1 MGLKRFK
8 KFTWLFT
15 FLFLAYGFQP
25 FKFPQFSFNEK
36 TELLINSPECTG
48 CPEFFI
54 EKGELNIPKKYKNK
68 LTEKVFEITLGK
80 QHELNKLPWDLLKGS
95 NEFIVTGKVIGID
108 SSLYNPSISSNLR
121 AIIQIEKWRPT
132 EYRPYLLSFEIK
144 WIIRYFYTGIGLI
157 IISLVLIFIRSKK
170 RNK

>member
-8 KFTWLFT
+8 QFTWLFT
-15 FLFLAYGFQP
+15 FLFLVYGFQP
-25 FKFPQFSFNEK
+25 FKFPQFSFDEK
-36 TELLINSPECTG
+36 TELLINSPECTC

-54 EKGELNIPKKYKNK
+54 VKGELKIPEKFKNK
-68 LTEKVFEITLGK
+68 LPKKIYELTIEKN
-80 QHELNKLPWDLLKGS
+80 HELKKLPWDLLKGS
-95 NEFIVTGKVIGID
+95 NEFIVTGTVIGVD
-108 SSLYNPSISSNLR
+108 SNYYNPRIPCNLK
-121 AIIQIEKWRPT
+121 AILKVEKWRPT